1 MLEAE
6 EPGVRKS
13 GVSYP
18 VDVDK
23 DWKAR
28 FELSERRSW
37 PQWILLLIFPL
48 IPIPFVSLWLQL
60 VIGVAIVA
68 IALAIAK
75 KKSQIQSSESWSGD
89 HGHG

>member
-1 MLEAE
+1 MCFWRIESVAWKLGT
-6 EPGVRKS
+6 GVRKS

-18 VDVDK
+18 VEVDK

-37 PQWILLLIFPL
+37 PQWILLLIFLL

-68 IALAIAK
+68 IALATAK
-75 KKSQIQSSESWSGD
+75 KKKPDSK
-89 HGHG
+89 